1 MTLLHWVPIF
11 STILWLSL
19 LSVGTKANSANILR
33 QPPDPERRV
42 STEESFTPLTE
53 GVNLSAQEQQ
63 PVEDYTGFPGYPLPS
78 VAAIALN
85 YGWHKD
91 PDTKKAKFHSGID
104 LLADSGTPVLSVDAG
119 VVAFAG
125 ERGNYG
131 VLVVV
136 NHQGGRQTRY
146 AHLASVSVSTGQN
159 VKLGDRLGT
168 VGSTGRPDID
178 KPHLHFELRYNS
190 SEGWVAQD
198 PEPNLK
204 ARPTLQR

>member
-78 VAAIALN
+78 VAPIALN

-91 PDTKKAKFHSGID
+91 PDTEQAKFHSGID